1 MYNISWHCLVFG
13 GTEPGI
19 ALKCL
24 LYLLKKVKIWSGVT
38 DASQTDTETT
48 DTIHYVEDIN
58 VLNIVLSV

>member
-1 MYNISWHCLVFG
+1 MFG